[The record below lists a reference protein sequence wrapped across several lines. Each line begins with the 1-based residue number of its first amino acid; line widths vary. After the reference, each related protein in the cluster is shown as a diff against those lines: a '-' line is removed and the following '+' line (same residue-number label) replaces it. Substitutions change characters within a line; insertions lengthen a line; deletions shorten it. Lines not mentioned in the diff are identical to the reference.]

1 MNREGKLSFARDTFN
16 TYLPRYIHNRRN
28 IKSTS
33 NGHSEILFLKVGC
46 VDRTKHSYVYIV
58 IIDDYR
64 YFGRV
69 NVRRSIVTNGNL
81 HLVSHDE
88 AENRKNRGQRTEDR
102 GRRHGARS
110 GSGDRWRSP
119 RMLGF
124 PRAVI

>member
-1 MNREGKLSFARDTFN
+1 M
-16 TYLPRYIHNRRN
+16 
-28 IKSTS
+28 
-33 NGHSEILFLKVGC
+33 KVGC